1 MLIFTT
7 DFFAFHK
14 TIPRS
19 MGNCKTMLFSHEK
32 NTLTLI
38 TKRKQLMLKFQGQS
52 SDQLGAGRRG
62 EARLLLA

>member
-1 MLIFTT
+1 
-7 DFFAFHK
+7 
-14 TIPRS
+14 
-19 MGNCKTMLFSHEK
+19 MGNCKTMSFSHEK

-62 EARLLLA
+62 DVRLLLA